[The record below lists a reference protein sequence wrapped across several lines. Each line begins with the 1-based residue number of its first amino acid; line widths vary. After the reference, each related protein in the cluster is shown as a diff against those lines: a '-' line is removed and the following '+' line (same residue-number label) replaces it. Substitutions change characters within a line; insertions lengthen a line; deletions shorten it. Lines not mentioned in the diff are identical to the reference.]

1 MSRKKVEN
9 ENYQIIYGED
19 DIDGLF
25 IQVFDR
31 GEDLVY
37 SMDASENPHM
47 NVEHIVE
54 MAEEYGF
61 NLSDELI
68 EETIE

>member
-9 ENYQIIYGED
+9 ENYNIVYGED
-19 DIDGLF
+19 EIDGLF
-25 IQVFDR
+25 IQVFE
-31 GEDLVY
+31 GEDLVQ
-37 SMDASENPHM
+37 SMDASDNPNM

-54 MAEEYGF
+54 MAEEFGF
-61 NLSDELI
+61 NLSHELI